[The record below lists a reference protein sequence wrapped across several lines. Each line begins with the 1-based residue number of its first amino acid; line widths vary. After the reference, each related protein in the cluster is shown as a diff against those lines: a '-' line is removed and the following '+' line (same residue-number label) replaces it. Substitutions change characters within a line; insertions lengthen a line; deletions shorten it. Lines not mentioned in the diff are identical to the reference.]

1 MTQNAAKKFVTASIR
16 VSDETSLTSEEG
28 HLAMGS
34 GRRRRIRSKSRHRAA
49 AGKRHKTPRRAGHI
63 ETTHSLLLASLKFW
77 EIERDLIEER
87 IAAMG
92 R

>member
-1 MTQNAAKKFVTASIR
+1 
-16 VSDETSLTSEEG
+16 
-28 HLAMGS
+28 MGA
-34 GRRRRIRSKSRHRAA
+34 GRRRRIRSKFKHGRAA
-49 AGKRHKTPRRAGHI
+49 KRDKTSRRAATDPDNRNHG
-63 ETTHSLLLASLKFW
+63 ETTHSLLLASLRFW